1 MNICFSGNATDSVI
15 YCSAIYFGIVSGSVA
30 LSLMKGLLFWFVCI
44 HAGQVLHDRMF
55 AAVLRAPIR
64 FFDTNPIGKLAIIG
78 RLT

>member
-1 MNICFSGNATDSVI
+1 MNICYNEIAVDRVI
-15 YCSAIYFGIVSGSVA
+15 FCSATYFGIVSGSVA

-64 FFDTNPIGKLAIIG
+64 FFDTNPIGKSATIG